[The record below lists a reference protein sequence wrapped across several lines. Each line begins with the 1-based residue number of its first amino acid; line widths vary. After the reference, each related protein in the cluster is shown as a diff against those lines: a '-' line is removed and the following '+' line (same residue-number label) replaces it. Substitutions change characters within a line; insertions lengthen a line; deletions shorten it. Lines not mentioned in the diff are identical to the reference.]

1 MQWSDFRDT
10 AERLG
15 QGAMEA
21 DGQRK
26 LRCVNRAS

>member
-15 QGAMEA
+15 QGMTEA
-21 DGQRK
+21 DWRSA
-26 LRCVNRAS
+26 VSRA